1 MKPLSFFTVLLAAS
15 EVNAKVTNVP
25 KKDVKCSGIGRA
37 FTPSDVTNAG
47 NGALQHK
54 DKPIGER
61 KYPHVYHFD
70 RSDCGSPSGDSR
82 SFGRSPTVEEILDW
96 LGLRSPLWRKGMN
109 TAVLTPTKR
118 DPATMTFIGATDS
131 GKLLIALH
139 EKE

>member
-70 RSDCGSPSGDSR
+70 RSDCGSPLWGFPLIWTIPYSGGDPGLAR
-82 SFGRSPTVEEILDW
+82 ATFTFVEEGDELVARYCGTYAHKTRPGDNDFY
-96 LGLRSPLWRKGMN
+96 RC
-109 TAVLTPTKR
+109 
-118 DPATMTFIGATDS
+118 D
-131 GKLLIALH
+131 
-139 EKE
+139 